1 MPRLGITTASHGT
14 LVLSHIWKNSL
25 ESLPLLGQ
33 SAKSLSN
40 LNGACRKRSERL
52 LCDKNLLDLR
62 FLC

>member
-40 LNGACRKRSERL
+40 LNGHVGTAAVSG
-52 LCDKNLLDLR
+52 LR
-62 FLC
+62 PD